1 MTAVT
6 VPNLESGSHAANGR
20 RVLVAEDSPTTHEI
34 LKLLLT
40 QRGHHVDIATD
51 GEKALE
57 ALRHNHY
64 DVALLDFHLPKMD
77 GLRVAATAKSELRG
91 RHLPRLIAITADL
104 PGLLADTEDCENFD
118 LLIPKPLDIYR
129 IGQLIEE
136 QAQLHD
142 KQQTEIVE
150 PGLRGPKS
158 VSTPVSMRQPFAIEG
173 LGYDF
178 LLWPEDIDVRRLSAR
193 AMQATLGDPRFD
205 AILITQPVSVE
216 ALTSLWERKAL
227 YVLPIVDL
235 TGTLGQKAD
244 FDGAELNTGDTERLG
259 RLIRDFQDR
268 RARLHRDLLFGDK
281 LGEQLVGRMFVAN
294 RPLTAA
300 LDPHYRHLASYD
312 VPLGRRLVT
321 REAEALC
328 EHGLLKRKFFERF
341 HICPS
346 CESYRLH
353 AREECSQC
361 RSSNLSEE
369 QYLHHF
375 RCAFQ
380 GPEAD
385 FRRGDELICPKC
397 HHELTNFGFDYD
409 RPGTMIVCGSCGHAA
424 SEPSVGFVCL
434 DCGIHTDSDVAAT
447 RDVFSY
453 QLTDQGVS
461 FAEKGGAV
469 LGYARE
475 VFRFADLPLELVIA
489 LNAAAK
495 KYNEDKTPF
504 ALVNILYRKE
514 SEVVAEHGARRF
526 AQARSLFIENLHN
539 ALEKP
544 NTVVKGQSY
553 DFALIEGI
561 GPEQAQVD
569 FDQLKERASRTL
581 SVDLG
586 AMFQAF
592 GPEDFS

>member
-1 MTAVT
+1 MTAAT
-6 VPNLESGSHAANGR
+6 ASNLEPVSRPVTGR

-51 GEKALE
+51 GEQALE

-64 DVALLDFHLPKMD
+64 DVALLDFHLHKMD
-77 GLRVAATAKSELRG
+77 GLRGATTAKSALQG
-91 RHLPRLIAITADL
+91 RDLPRLIAITADL
-104 PGLLADTEDCENFD
+104 PGLLAHTGDCENFD
-118 LLIPKPLDIYR
+118 LVIPKPLDIYR

-136 QAQLHD
+136 QAKLCDQ
-142 KQQTEIVE
+142 QQTEIAKPGPQSAAV
-150 PGLRGPKS
+150 PGL
-158 VSTPVSMRQPFAIEG
+158 VRQPFAIEG

-178 LLWPEDIDVRRLSAR
+178 LLWPEDIDAKRLSAR

-205 AILITQPVSVE
+205 AILITQPVTVE

-227 YVLPIVDL
+227 CVLPIVDL
-235 TGTLGQKAD
+235 SGTLGRMAD
-244 FDGAELNTGDTERLG
+244 FDGNELSAADTERLG

-268 RARLHRDLLFGDK
+268 RARLHRDLLFSDK

-294 RPLTAA
+294 RPLTAS
-300 LDPHYRHLASYD
+300 LDPRYCHLASYD
-312 VPLGRRLVT
+312 MPLRRRLVQ

-328 EHGLLKRKFFERF
+328 EHGLLKREFFERF
-341 HICPS
+341 HMCPS
-346 CESYRLH
+346 CDSYRLH
-353 AREECSQC
+353 VREECSQC
-361 RSSNLSEE
+361 RSSNLSDE

-380 GPEAD
+380 GPESD

-434 DCGIHTDSDVAAT
+434 DCRSHTDSDVTAT

-453 QLTDQGVS
+453 RLTDQGIG

-469 LGYARE
+469 LRYARG
-475 VFRFADLPLELVIA
+475 VARFADLPLELVVA

-495 KYNEDKTPF
+495 LYNDDKTPF
-504 ALVNILYRKE
+504 ALVNILYRRE
-514 SEVVAEHGARRF
+514 SEVVAEQGARQF
-526 AQARSLFIENLHN
+526 ARARDLFIENLRN
-539 ALEKP
+539 ALAKP
-544 NTVVKGQSY
+544 NTVVKGQSH
-553 DFALIEGI
+553 DFALLEGI

-569 FDQLKERASRTL
+569 FDHLRERAIRTL